1 MKIAI
6 QCESPLLQQSLELF
20 LAGHLTSLKQSE
32 LVIRDVPVEDDAHA
46 LWISTDPNADVKKPF
61 SRSQLM
67 LAIEAK
73 LQNSASVDSFEAMVE
88 EENITEVAPPITQ
101 VAQEENS
108 SSTTSET
115 PDFEVLERRIAMLT
129 REYQENIM
137 KAVRAFYG

>member
-1 MKIAI
+1 MKLAI

-20 LAGHLTSLKQSE
+20 LVGHLTSLKQAQ
-32 LVIRDVPVEDDAHA
+32 LIIRDTKTDDDTNA
-46 LWISTDPNADVKKPF
+46 LWISADENADVQKPF

-73 LQNSASVDSFEAMVE
+73 LRTNETVSSYQDMIDTE
-88 EENITEVAPPITQ
+88 ITEVEEV
-101 VAQEENS
+101 VASEPLSEIA
-108 SSTTSET
+108 STSTEV
-115 PDFEVLERRIAMLT
+115 PDYELLERRIAMLT